1 MLKNLG
7 EGVYTEQDL
16 FNIKLN
22 DTEMRL
28 YEVKCKI
35 EDMSAFY
42 SGHADQEQLVEY
54 VHGFNNTRGTHNVF
68 PTTVFLNHGT
78 RDQRETLKQ
87 AIEEKNNSTH
97 KVQVILPESL
107 KWINLNTGE
116 FEECIDNTGPIT
128 HTDNI
133 SSATSKNKITIKD
146 TIDIFY
152 PKDFNPDL
160 LIKIIDAV
168 TSIV

>member
-1 MLKNLG
+1 M
-7 EGVYTEQDL
+7 
-16 FNIKLN
+16 
-22 DTEMRL
+22 
-28 YEVKCKI
+28 
-35 EDMSAFY
+35 
-42 SGHADQEQLVEY
+42 
-54 VHGFNNTRGTHNVF
+54 
-68 PTTVFLNHGT
+68 
-78 RDQRETLKQ
+78 
-87 AIEEKNNSTH
+87 
-97 KVQVILPESL
+97 
-107 KWINLNTGE
+107 NTGE